1 MSRIAYVAVVTI
13 AILILV
19 GKDNTHALSAQAV
32 VFLGEAGQVLLE
44 LLKKALA

>member
-19 GKDNTHALSAQAV
+19 GKDNTHALSAEAV
-32 VFLGEAGQVLLE
+32 GLFREGGQLVVE
-44 LLKKALA
+44 LLKKAVT

>member
-1 MSRIAYVAVVTI
+1 MARIAYVLTVLMAV
-13 AILILV
+13 LILV

-32 VFLGEAGQVLLE
+32 VLFGEFGHVLLA